1 MAKRKEKLEKV
12 SIKSGVAGCVWYR
25 REQWNLLHH
34 KAVDP
39 EELESSYDAWTAQ
52 AEKSIADIEKLG
64 LTPKKIDIDVVDL
77 IRWCASEN
85 RPLDATARAKFAQ
98 ERLQEVKS

>member
-1 MAKRKEKLEKV
+1 MAKHKEKPEGV
-12 SIKSGVAGCVWYR
+12 SVRNGVAGCVWYR
-25 REQWNLLHH
+25 REQWDLLHR

-39 EELESSYDAWTAQ
+39 EELENSYDEWVAQ
-52 AEKSIADIEKLG
+52 AEQSVANIEKLG

-85 RPLDATARAKFAQ
+85 RPLDGAARATFAQ
-98 ERLQEVKS
+98 DKLREVDS